1 MVKKTKTASKAV
13 IPTEQITHSILV
25 IRGEKVILDADL
37 ASLYGVQTKDLNKAV
52 KRNTDRFPK
61 DFVFQLTKQEVAHL
75 RFQFGTSRWG
85 GTRYLPKAFTEHGAL
100 MAASVLNSPR
110 AVEISVYVVRAFVRS
125 RELLASNQT
134 LTRKLD
140 QIEGKLSIHDQAIT
154 EILQAIRELMK
165 PPETK
170 KRPIGFARWKE

>member
-1 MVKKTKTASKAV
+1 MDKKTEST
-13 IPTEQITHSILV
+13 ITTVSSDHIAQAILT
-25 IRGEKVILDADL
+25 IRGLRVMLDDDL
-37 ASLYGVQTKDLNKAV
+37 AALYNVETKNLNKAV
-52 KRNTDRFPK
+52 KRNIERFPG
-61 DFVFQLTKQEVAHL
+61 DFMFQITPEELENL

-85 GTRYLPKAFTEHGAL
+85 GTRYLPNAFTEHGAL

-110 AVEISVYVVRAFVRS
+110 AVEISVYVVRAFVRL

-134 LTRKLD
+134 LAKRLD